1 MARLGPRGY
10 QRLAQ
15 VVPGMLEL
23 TLAGAEVNVAVSL
36 ARLGREAAFVSALP
50 QHALADAVVAQLRG
64 LGVETRHLVRAA
76 EGRLGL
82 FFYEKG
88 VNQRPAE
95 VIYDREGST
104 VSLLGPE
111 RYDWGAIFE
120 GAGWFHLS
128 GITPA
133 ISRNAAAVALEAVRR
148 ASARGLRI
156 SLDVNFRSKL
166 WQWEPGTAPRALAAR
181 VLRGLMP
188 WVEVFL
194 GGPEDVAMLTEEA
207 LGAGEGERRSAA
219 ARQLAAHFPGLSL
232 VAMTVREAVS
242 ASHQRLGG
250 MLYVVGSGE
259 VFAAPQQQGEFKLYD
274 MPQLVDRLGGG
285 DAFAAGLIF
294 SLSGAVPA
302 EPQAALDFAVA
313 ASCLAHS
320 TEGDF
325 NYATRAE
332 VEALAQGGSAGRV
345 NR

>member
-133 ISRNAAAVALEAVRR
+133 ISRNAAKSIRR
-148 ASARGLRI
+148 GI
-156 SLDVNFRSKL
+156 
-166 WQWEPGTAPRALAAR
+166 
-181 VLRGLMP
+181 
-188 WVEVFL
+188 
-194 GGPEDVAMLTEEA
+194 
-207 LGAGEGERRSAA
+207 
-219 ARQLAAHFPGLSL
+219 
-232 VAMTVREAVS
+232 
-242 ASHQRLGG
+242 
-250 MLYVVGSGE
+250 
-259 VFAAPQQQGEFKLYD
+259 
-274 MPQLVDRLGGG
+274 
-285 DAFAAGLIF
+285 
-294 SLSGAVPA
+294 A
-302 EPQAALDFAVA
+302 EPPQMIILGRC
-313 ASCLAHS
+313 SCARS
-320 TEGDF
+320 
-325 NYATRAE
+325 RIW
-332 VEALAQGGSAGRV
+332 S
-345 NR
+345 